1 MVVVVSRPSERITRV
16 FFGSNICLV
25 FLILIACNVV
35 SHLHDSSDTANNG
48 IAFFVDAFSR
58 PQRLAVSTTRQ
69 QRQQNRR
76 THNDAPFRI
85 IRGETDDTT
94 IPLFAAIPF
103 YVTEV
108 ENDDDR
114 KKKAGETIDTD
125 TPAFLIET
133 ITGAP
138 SSISGD
144 FIYKKIA
151 NLCIDVFFKELLD
164 PTGKGSV
171 NLLKSWQISYLKN
184 LQAADLER
192 RRNRCPTT
200 NEMFLAYEVKKTEG
214 MTDVLSQP
222 LLMDEELEAAFN
234 LNGNKNNK
242 NNKIDEDAC
251 YVRGELLGFVEITQ
265 RSYGLG
271 GVAGAS
277 TPVESSSSSSTS
289 TDLLEDLSLLVK
301 ERQMRPVLTNLA
313 VLKDSRKYGIG
324 SKLLD
329 ACEAHVIDTWKMN
342 EIVLEVEDYNDGGLE
357 FYKRRGFEVLFSDP
371 ASRRYDIQGFWLSKV
386 RCRRDIMRKVV
397 ENKPTN
403 MIMQGADSFF
413 RRIRD
418 TVGSF

>member
-1 MVVVVSRPSERITRV
+1 MFGIVLFGIRV
-16 FFGSNICLV
+16 CV
-25 FLILIACNVV
+25 FLVYMNEPKV
-35 SHLHDSSDTANNG
+35 
-48 IAFFVDAFSR
+48 
-58 PQRLAVSTTRQ
+58 
-69 QRQQNRR
+69 QNRSMYASGHQLFMISFPFAR
-76 THNDAPFRI
+76 TLI
-85 IRGETDDTT
+85 IIIIAIIIIT
-94 IPLFAAIPF
+94 IVIP
-103 YVTEV
+103 
-108 ENDDDR
+108 R
-114 KKKAGETIDTD
+114 C
-125 TPAFLIET
+125 
-133 ITGAP
+133 
-138 SSISGD
+138 S
-144 FIYKKIA
+144 
-151 NLCIDVFFKELLD
+151 
-164 PTGKGSV
+164 
-171 NLLKSWQISYLKN
+171 LLKAWQISYLKN

-214 MTDVLSQP
+214 MTDVLSKP
-222 LLMDEELEAAFN
+222 LLMDEELEAAYN
-234 LNGNKNNK
+234 LNNKTTKNKN
-242 NNKIDEDAC
+242 IDEDAC

-277 TPVESSSSSSTS
+277 TAVESSSSSSASSSS
-289 TDLLEDLSLLVK
+289 TDLLEDLSVVVK

-329 ACEAHVIDTWKMN
+329 ACEAHVIDAWKMN

-357 FYKRRGFEVLFSDP
+357 FYKRRGYEVLFSDP

-403 MIMQGADSFF
+403 MIMQGADNLF

>member
-1 MVVVVSRPSERITRV
+1 
-16 FFGSNICLV
+16 
-25 FLILIACNVV
+25 
-35 SHLHDSSDTANNG
+35 
-48 IAFFVDAFSR
+48 
-58 PQRLAVSTTRQ
+58 
-69 QRQQNRR
+69 
-76 THNDAPFRI
+76 
-85 IRGETDDTT
+85 
-94 IPLFAAIPF
+94 
-103 YVTEV
+103 
-108 ENDDDR
+108 
-114 KKKAGETIDTD
+114 
-125 TPAFLIET
+125 
-133 ITGAP
+133 
-138 SSISGD
+138 
-144 FIYKKIA
+144 
-151 NLCIDVFFKELLD
+151 
-164 PTGKGSV
+164 
-171 NLLKSWQISYLKN
+171 
-184 LQAADLER
+184 
-192 RRNRCPTT
+192 
-200 NEMFLAYEVKKTEG
+200 MFLAYEVKKTEG

-289 TDLLEDLSLLVK
+289 TDFLEDLSLLVK